1 LLGAPAV
8 SCLQID
14 GVWKISVGARRR
26 TTDADH
32 LKSLLFSKKK
42 SLFASIYL
50 LITTE
55 YMVKVNGRKLIGRY

>member
-1 LLGAPAV
+1 MRCAQLHRVELSATPGDPNPYLLGAPAV

-32 LKSLLFSKKK
+32 LKSLLFSKK
-42 SLFASIYL
+42 I
-50 LITTE
+50 
-55 YMVKVNGRKLIGRY
+55 